1 MGLLEMNWAE
11 KRRRSRQMG
20 KLAELMTGM
29 NDGRWKEKEEEEEEE
44 EENVK
49 LKTEEQEEEAEEV
62 EEEEEA
68 EDICGRRD
76 LNLPSKE
83 KI

>member
-1 MGLLEMNWAE
+1 MGLLELNWAE

-29 NDGRWKEKEEEEEEE
+29 NGWRWEEKGEEEEE
-44 EENVK
+44 K
-49 LKTEEQEEEAEEV
+49 LKPKTEEQEEEADEV